1 MEGWGAFLRDGANK
15 GDFICEYL
23 GEHISQAESEVRGLA
38 YDRLGVTYLYQL
50 QNLKGEDEG
59 VIDAFHLGNKAKF
72 VNCPPGGVSPN
83 VEAEMWHVDGE
94 PRIILVAT
102 RKIDQGEEL
111 LFDYN
116 LLGEGKVLEEY
127 KNW

>member
-83 VEAEMWHVDGE
+83 VEAALWHVDGE

-102 RKIDQGEEL
+102 RKIDKGEE
-111 LFDYN
+111 
-116 LLGEGKVLEEY
+116 
-127 KNW
+127 